1 MTDTLTTLTTARL
14 TRFINTDGIRNFASE
29 ATALHSLN
37 VRLKR
42 TNDFVFKGI
51 WNITERADG
60 RWTAWLMTSDTDSAM
75 VALHGMEYPVY
86 MV

>member
-29 ATALHSLN
+29 TTALRSLN
-37 VRLKR
+37 RRLAGI
-42 TNDFVFKGI
+42 THDFRGI

-75 VALHGMEYPVY
+75 VALHGMKYPVY